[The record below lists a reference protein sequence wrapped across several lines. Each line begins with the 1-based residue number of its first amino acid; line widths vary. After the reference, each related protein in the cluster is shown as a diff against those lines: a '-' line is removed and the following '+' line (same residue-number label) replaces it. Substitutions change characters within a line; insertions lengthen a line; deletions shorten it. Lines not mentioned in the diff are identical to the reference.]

1 MTRKATFRLFKV
13 EIGTDFIFHE
23 PATEKEVEDFAADDD
38 ATLKHWQWDF
48 NPGYLTSA
56 WNAVQIERVVAA
68 AVKDDEK
75 ADRYVSKGQIKRE
88 FLEIILAEQ
97 LERWRGDWKLF
108 QPRWWEAK
116 GRIET
121 KHEAVARGKL
131 MLYMRRMN
139 SKNINAQNRKYLYR
153 RTTLEAVIA
162 LKEAEN
168 ADDLPTWIRLLE
180 LLDYLE
186 GEGMSEEEEKPCM
199 IKGQKIK
206 TFKIKLCVWREA
218 SVAKY
223 MNIRTE
229 EIGRRPAPKGL
240 PRSLYDSKWLASQSP
255 KQLMELEVSEDVFA
269 LFVAATDRPY
279 RLVPLGILTQEE
291 KDTLPV
297 SISLQT
303 ASSLP
308 ILTHNLQSTSHFH
321 GIVRNDTGV
330 FLVFNANRNALLGIP
345 PRPASR
351 SNDVPYTTTW
361 THTTACYLACTPLFP
376 VYSGALL
383 HALDVSIRSL
393 PMCSQVQGQET
404 RWALTPT
411 LVKKWTDLE
420 KLLISVLDCLS
431 FQASEI
437 KPKPYCP
444 KASSPTLYGYNS
456 SYLDQSELV
465 RAASRSRD
473 AFMPLFASVA
483 MHFVLLD
490 GSLQRDTWR
499 SELIRKARLQYRLM
513 DSLDEAVELVLQCP
527 AGMIIDTSEGMV
539 QELGW
544 LFSLLLSGEAKIHV
558 PVYFFLGED
567 SQSAANRASWLESYP
582 FMRHIAAYV
591 QSDVGSLANL
601 PPSPVK
607 MTEYVYI
614 KSTFRRWG
622 VLPNPDYLAAVEPE
636 PQLPPVELYSGQKEG
651 QSYAEFFARRE
662 ERNAKIIAAA
672 SDKDR
677 QKYTSRLE
685 ASKKQQCPSSKKG
698 ARVFMWEEVN
708 GFWVR
713 KALIRSEVED
723 EWYEFAPSQ
732 RSFDPVKNEWDL
744 CKPLDSKAD
753 VPDNGEYDDDDDDY
767 MGDWID
773 PTPPVGPSAPPS
785 APVSSAPP
793 SSLPSAPPPSAPLSA
808 PPSAPAPSTAA
819 PSTTVQSTDGNV
831 HEPPPTL
838 QHVDSYYEEHED
850 GDVYDRM
857 NREIIAFTVKNTLES
872 RFGFVNAPDVTF
884 LPAELARADHAAR
897 VLGDRTQTADT
908 LGHAALA
915 LVHSVL
921 KTKKLQE
928 MPAHLFDLR
937 DDDAVQEI
945 RKNSGIT
952 IEIAKRNGVP
962 THLSTAYLLTPHRES
977 SRMIVVYSA
986 ATAMQLIRLQCASWP
1001 EIITQLHALGAPF
1014 NIALRRCASHGVR
1027 PEEYVPDRHDW
1038 RRYIILLEKFLLS
1051 PRGRLA
1057 LQAGGVVARLAR
1069 LVIQD
1074 SRLELTAEDVDVE
1087 TAEEHVKNGETSIFC
1102 HRLTGAEEDLI
1113 LGVYS
1118 IKMNQLN
1125 HIDPS
1130 GHQEKRVSWWPQA
1143 GAFFNSELNVGWW
1156 TQDCENWFQE
1166 ILDQFRKGTA
1176 ELLNNARWGRRI
1188 RGYNAAL
1195 KASKNLDAV
1204 HADFLSS
1211 PPSLF

>member
-1 MTRKATFRLFKV
+1 MTSRGRGQQRSRRLPP
-13 EIGTDFIFHE
+13 GPSSSE
-23 PATEKEVEDFAADDD
+23 PRRLPPGPDAAFSSSSSSVPPFYP
-38 ATLKHWQWDF
+38 TTT
-48 NPGYLTSA
+48 NSRG
-56 WNAVQIERVVAA
+56 R
-68 AVKDDEK
+68 
-75 ADRYVSKGQIKRE
+75 GQ
-88 FLEIILAEQ
+88 Q
-97 LERWRGDWKLF
+97 D
-108 QPRWWEAK
+108 P
-116 GRIET
+116 
-121 KHEAVARGKL
+121 
-131 MLYMRRMN
+131 RRMPSGPSF
-139 SKNINAQNRKYLYR
+139 SKPVPAESSSSSPFTSNLGAQQ
-153 RTTLEAVIA
+153 EFH
-162 LKEAEN
+162 
-168 ADDLPTWIRLLE
+168 
-180 LLDYLE
+180 
-186 GEGMSEEEEKPCM
+186 
-199 IKGQKIK
+199 KG
-206 TFKIKLCVWREA
+206 
-218 SVAKY
+218 
-223 MNIRTE
+223 
-229 EIGRRPAPKGL
+229 
-240 PRSLYDSKWLASQSP
+240 
-255 KQLMELEVSEDVFA
+255 
-269 LFVAATDRPY
+269 PY

-291 KDTLPV
+291 KDTLP
-297 SISLQT
+297 
-303 ASSLP
+303 
-308 ILTHNLQSTSHFH
+308 STSHFH

-383 HALDVSIRSL
+383 HSLDVSIRSL

-420 KLLISVLDCLS
+420 KLMISVLDCLS
-431 FQASEI
+431 SQASEI

-483 MHFVLLD
+483 MHYVLLD
-490 GSLQRDTWR
+490 GSPQRDTWR
-499 SELIRKARLQYRLM
+499 SELMRRVRLQYRLM

-544 LFSLLLSGEAKIHV
+544 LFSLLLNGEAKIHV

-567 SQSAANRASWLESYP
+567 SQSAANRASWLESYS
-582 FMRHIAAYV
+582 FMRHIAAYI
-591 QSDVGSLANL
+591 QTDVGSLANL

-636 PQLPPVELYSGQKEG
+636 PQLPPVQLYSGQKEG
-651 QSYAEFFARRE
+651 QSCAEFFARRE

-685 ASKKQQCPSSKKG
+685 VSKKQQCPSSKKG

-713 KALIRSEVED
+713 KALIRGEVED

-767 MGDWID
+767 MDGWID
-773 PTPPVGPSAPPS
+773 PKSPVGPSAPPP

-793 SSLPSAPPPSAPLSA
+793 SNPPSAPPPSAPPSA
-808 PPSAPAPSTAA
+808 PPPSAPAPSTAA

-857 NREIIAFTVKNTLES
+857 NREVIAFTVKNTLES

-884 LPAELARADHAAR
+884 LPGELARADHTAR
-897 VLGDRTQTADT
+897 FLGDKTQTADT
-908 LGHAALA
+908 LGHAVLA

-921 KTKKLQE
+921 KTRKLRD
-928 MPAHLFDLR
+928 MPARLFDLC

-952 IEIAKRNGVP
+952 VEVINRNGVP
-962 THLSTAYLLTPHRES
+962 SHLSTAYLLKPHRES

-986 ATAMQLIRLQCASWP
+986 GTAMQLVRLQCATWP
-1001 EIITQLHALGAPF
+1001 EIIAQLHALGAPF
-1014 NIALRRCASHGVR
+1014 NIVVKHAGLVPSSYQPQLQRCASHGVR

-1038 RRYIILLEKFLLS
+1038 RRYICLLEKFLHS

-1087 TAEEHVKNGETSIFC
+1087 TAEEHLKKGETSVFY
-1102 HRLTGAEEDLI
+1102 HRLTSAEEDLI

-1166 ILDQFRKGTA
+1166 ILGQFRKNTA
-1176 ELLNNARWGRRI
+1176 QLLNNARWAKRI

-1195 KASKNLDAV
+1195 RASKNLDAIC
-1204 HADFLSS
+1204 ADFLDTGA
-1211 PPSLF
+1211 LT